1 MSGSKEKRTK
11 PDDPRIGNLVN
22 GGGLKPGPLWPSL
35 LVRRP
40 KTETLP
46 TCSVN
51 LMRVAWTREEAAQ
64 GGAQGQLRTALATAQ
79 GCLLIGLG

>member
-35 LVRRP
+35 ALSTSP
-40 KTETLP
+40 
-46 TCSVN
+46 
-51 LMRVAWTREEAAQ
+51 AAQ
-64 GGAQGQLRTALATAQ
+64 NRDTANVLSQFNA
-79 GCLLIGLG
+79 CGLDT